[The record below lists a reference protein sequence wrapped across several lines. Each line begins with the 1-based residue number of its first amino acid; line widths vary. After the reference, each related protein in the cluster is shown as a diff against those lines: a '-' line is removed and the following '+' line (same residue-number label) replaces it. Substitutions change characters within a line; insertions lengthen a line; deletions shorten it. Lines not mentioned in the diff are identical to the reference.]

1 MHGSATTGRV
11 RFARTGRVSSLIA
24 LLILAALAAVWLR
37 FAHRFHRISALPD
50 LRALADRM
58 EDGRDWPKLSVV
70 VACRNE
76 APHVRAALSSLLAQD
91 YPALEIVAVD
101 DRSDDGTGAI
111 LGELAAVHPGVRVAR
126 VDVLPPGWLG
136 KTNALHQGAA
146 AATGQWLLFTDA
158 DVLFAPG
165 ALRRAIAWVERE
177 RLGHAV
183 AVPHF
188 IAPGFGERAFV
199 ALFGL
204 FLLTTLRVDQ
214 LRRPGSRA
222 HIGVGAFNLVRRD
235 DYRAIGG
242 HEHLRLEV
250 ADDIKLGLVLRR
262 SGVRQGCAD
271 SGGLVSVRWQP
282 GFLASLRGLVKNF
295 FAGLEYRWTETLWTV
310 VGVPLATTFPVAY
323 LLWAAAGGGR
333 TLGVALAAFT
343 AGLSIAVHGA
353 AARRFA
359 SGRGHEGLLLPL
371 VGPCLAAVA
380 LVSALTTTLR
390 GAVIWRGTRYPLA
403 DLKAAVV
410 RDADWP
416 LDRAPG

>member
-1 MHGSATTGRV
+1 MTRPEPQLDH
-11 RFARTGRVSSLIA
+11 FARTGPVSSLSA
-24 LLILAALAAVWLR
+24 VFVLAAMAAVWLGFARR
-37 FAHRFHRISALPD
+37 FRRISALPD
-50 LRALADRM
+50 LRAI
-58 EDGRDWPKLSVV
+58 DGHLPARDGWPKLSVV

-76 APHVRAALSSLLAQD
+76 AGNVRRALSSLLAQD

-111 LGELAAVHPGVRVAR
+111 LDELASGHPALRVVR
-126 VDVLPPGWLG
+126 VDVLPSGWLG
-136 KTNALHQGAA
+136 KTNAMHQGAA
-146 AATGQWLLFTDA
+146 AATGDWLLFTDA

-165 ALRRAIAWVERE
+165 ALRRSVAWAERDG
-177 RLGHAV
+177 LGHAV

-204 FLLTTLRVDQ
+204 FLLISLQVDE

-235 DYRAIGG
+235 AYRAIGG
-242 HEHLRLEV
+242 HERLRLEV

-282 GFLASLRGLVKNF
+282 GFLASLRGLLKNF
-295 FAGLEYRWTETLWTV
+295 FAGSEYRWTETLRTV

-333 TLGVALAAFT
+333 PAGVALAALT
-343 AGLSIAVHGA
+343 AALSMGLLGT
-353 AARRFA
+353 AARRLA
-359 SGRGHEGLLLPL
+359 SGRGHEGLLLPV
-371 VGPCLAAVA
+371 VGPCLAGVA
-380 LVSALTTTLR
+380 LASALTTTLR